1 MIADQGWPSSGP
13 LSAVML
19 ACGMAGAAI
28 TVRWIWSLGEL
39 RKLDG
44 EEDKLEDMQKCW
56 WGPHSIVV
64 VYMWKNVVDVEHWWK
79 NFTSTFLLL
88 PIPDSMPF
96 IQLVSG
102 DHCVSK
108 NTWLSFQSSNIY
120 ILIML
125 EPCQAKQWPWAY
137 WGSLTVLGGLMVDC
151 DVLHIALDWFNN
163 WDPPNCLFP
172 HSMPQIVGLI
182 RCDGG
187 RTQRAAKTSRRL
199 RGKQQTLLL
208 NGFDADKPSCE
219 V

>member
-1 MIADQGWPSSGP
+1 M
-13 LSAVML
+13 
-19 ACGMAGAAI
+19 
-28 TVRWIWSLGEL
+28 
-39 RKLDG
+39 
-44 EEDKLEDMQKCW
+44 
-56 WGPHSIVV
+56 
-64 VYMWKNVVDVEHWWK
+64 EHWWK

-108 NTWLSFQSSNIY
+108 NSWLSFQSSNIY

-151 DVLHIALDWFNN
+151 DVLHIALDWFNS
-163 WDPPNCLFP
+163 WDPPYCLFP
-172 HSMPQIVGLI
+172 HSMPQIVGRI

-187 RTQRAAKTSRRL
+187 RTSVRRSGSVRFFAPKTGNRGPQPVQDQPRYWGNRTEPPRTGLL
-199 RGKQQTLLL
+199 RSMVPFQTGL
-208 NGFDADKPSCE
+208 NRFFCVKFVVPI
-219 V
+219 